1 MPDILAM
8 IVFGLIIMVL
18 APVIGVG
25 VAIILGH
32 LLLRKKK

>member
-1 MPDILAM
+1 MSDIVSFVM
-8 IVFGLIIMVL
+8 FGLIIMIL